1 VGAPLG
7 RQPRRGQQAALQLRG
22 RPLHQ
27 LQLTTHTHLELV
39 LRAPEDVRLRGL
51 VRGYQGFAERTTAPL
66 CRREIPGGDVV
77 VILDFDRGWDVDGTR
92 LRSFASGLY
101 ARPALVAHDG
111 AAHSLQVD
119 LTPLGAL
126 LGRDADRLVDALATA
141 PGWKRRFALL
151 DAALARRADD
161 APPPRA
167 DVAYAWRRLAETH
180 GTTPVA
186 ALTRE
191 LRCSRRH
198 LASRFREEVGL
209 TPKAFARV
217 VRFRRAADLLRDGRD
232 LAATAAACGYA
243 DQAHMHRD
251 FKALAGITPV
261 TFLQDTGPA
270 GTVASPA

>member
-1 VGAPLG
+1 M
-7 RQPRRGQQAALQLRG
+7 
-22 RPLHQ
+22 
-27 LQLTTHTHLELV
+27 
-39 LRAPEDVRLRGL
+39 
-51 VRGYQGFAERTTAPL
+51 
-66 CRREIPGGDVV
+66 V
-77 VILDFDRGWDVDGTR
+77 VILDFDRGWDVDGAR

-119 LTPLGAL
+119 LTPLGARRLLGVPLHELADRAVPLDAL

-151 DAALARRADD
+151 DAALARRAAD
-161 APPPRA
+161 APPPRP

-243 DQAHMHRD
+243 DQAHLHRD

-261 TFLQDTGPA
+261 TVLQDTGPA